1 MKTGHYVSVDGI
13 RTHYF
18 EAGAEHRGKR
28 PSVLLLHSGEFGGC
42 AEFTWE
48 CNLTPLGEEFH
59 VLAPDHLGFG
69 LTDKVF
75 DFGGQFDKRIT
86 HIRRFIETMCVG
98 SVHVMGVS
106 MSGGLSLTVAA
117 RRRPD
122 WPFVSL
128 TICSGGGEAPD
139 NEFRK
144 VLNSY
149 DGTREHMR
157 RIVEAIFYNPK
168 YAKDDAYIE
177 RRVEMAALP
186 GAWEATQ
193 AVRFRAPFR
202 QASAGKGERDN
213 IDYAAIK
220 VPTLVFAGRHDPL
233 RYPGYTDAYV
243 PKIPQRAALRPELRP
258 APPLLRKAIYPVNA
272 ANSLH
277 MDDLVIVRP
286 AATVAPTERAQDE
299 IHRNSGRSTNQK
311 RGGSLDAFP

>member
-1 MKTGHYVSVDGI
+1 MKIGHYVSVDGI
-13 RTHYF
+13 RTHYL
-18 EAGAEHRGKR
+18 EAGAEHRGRR

-48 CNLTPLGEEFH
+48 HNLTPLGKEFH

-75 DFGGQFDKRIT
+75 DFGGQFERRIT
-86 HIRRFIETMCVG
+86 HIRRFIEMMCVG
-98 SVHVMGVS
+98 PVHVMGVS

-117 RRRPD
+117 RQRPD
-122 WPFVSL
+122 WPFASL
-128 TICSGGGEAPD
+128 TVCSGGGEAPD

-157 RIVEAIFYNPK
+157 RIVGAIFHDPK

-193 AVRFRAPFR
+193 AARFRAPFR
-202 QASAGKGERDN
+202 QSSAGKSERDN

-243 PKIPQRAALRPELRP
+243 PKIPSAQLHMFE
-258 APPLLRKAIYPVNA
+258 NA
-272 ANSLH
+272 AHMGNVECADEFNARTLAFLNSVSPLA
-277 MDDLVIVRP
+277 R
-286 AATVAPTERAQDE
+286 ERQRFEVSHA
-299 IHRNSGRSTNQK
+299 
-311 RGGSLDAFP
+311 

>member
-1 MKTGHYVSVDGI
+1 MKVGHYVNVDGI

-48 CNLTPLGEEFH
+48 RNMAPLGREFH

-69 LTDKVF
+69 LTDKLF
-75 DFGGQFDKRIT
+75 DFGGQFQKRIT

-98 SVHVMGVS
+98 PVHVMGVS

-117 RRRPD
+117 RQIPD
-122 WPFVSL
+122 WPFASL
-128 TICSGGGEAPD
+128 TVCSGGGEAPD
-139 NEFRK
+139 NEARR

-157 RIVEAIFYNPK
+157 RIVGVIFHDQK

-193 AVRFRAPFR
+193 AARFRAPFR
-202 QASAGKGERDN
+202 QASTDKSERN
-213 IDYAAIK
+213 AINYAAIK

-233 RYPGYTDAYV
+233 RAPGYTDLYV
-243 PKIPQRAALRPELRP
+243 PKIPDAQ
-258 APPLLRKAIYPVNA
+258 
-272 ANSLH
+272 LH
-277 MDDLVIVRP
+277 MLES
-286 AATVAPTERAQDE
+286 AAHMGTVECADEFNARTLAFLNSVSPLARARHGFGDS
-299 IHRNSGRSTNQK
+299 H
-311 RGGSLDAFP
+311 AA